1 MLEVLFIMFC
11 ITVVLVWYEAWK
23 IGDDKSDGEVNK

>member
-11 ITVVLVWYEAWK
+11 ITVVLIWYETWK
-23 IGDDKSDGEVNK
+23 IGEDKQDVEVEK